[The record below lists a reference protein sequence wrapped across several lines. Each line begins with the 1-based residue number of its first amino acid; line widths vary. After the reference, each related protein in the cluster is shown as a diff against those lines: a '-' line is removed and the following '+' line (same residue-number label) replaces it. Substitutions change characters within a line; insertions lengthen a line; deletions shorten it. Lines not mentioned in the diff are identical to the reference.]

1 VRRAEVSTGLQFV
14 HDTVRGC
21 CCRSQYTHNMVPK
34 AVYAPIML
42 YTRPSRIH
50 ESDRGTLRH
59 AVIRNYYS
67 STIREKYNNNR
78 YLIIRLHTAGTYI
91 LLLFTPQCIW
101 NIFSGRRRT
110 RFMRMNRKFQMFTV
124 YCGELSTKNDAYQ
137 RIRTMYTFIICT
149 YLLKYTF
156 CQRKTAVS

>member
-1 VRRAEVSTGLQFV
+1 MDIGATIFKCTTTDTIHVCIMRSKVRRAEVSTGLQFV

-91 LLLFTPQCIW
+91 LLLFTPQCI
-101 NIFSGRRRT
+101 
-110 RFMRMNRKFQMFTV
+110 
-124 YCGELSTKNDAYQ
+124 
-137 RIRTMYTFIICT
+137 
-149 YLLKYTF
+149 
-156 CQRKTAVS
+156 